1 MWTLL
6 LLILLYFLY
15 VVLKPVIKVWRTV
28 HKAQKGDFSGFSD
41 FFGQPGAQKS
51 RSAYD
56 SEGNRKGGWTK
67 ARTRKKKI
75 GKDVGE
81 YVKFSEITIS
91 EQERAASAATSDASK
106 SRNSVTEQQVSEI
119 EWEEINTI

>member
-1 MWTLL
+1 MWTILF
-6 LLILLYFLY
+6 LILLYFLY

-67 ARTRKKKI
+67 ARTRKKK
-75 GKDVGE
+75 
-81 YVKFSEITIS
+81 
-91 EQERAASAATSDASK
+91 SARMWA
-106 SRNSVTEQQVSEI
+106 NM
-119 EWEEINTI
+119 

>member
-1 MWTLL
+1 M
-6 LLILLYFLY
+6 I
-15 VVLKPVIKVWRTV
+15 
-28 HKAQKGDFSGFSD
+28 
-41 FFGQPGAQKS
+41 
-51 RSAYD
+51 
-56 SEGNRKGGWTK
+56 RKGTGK
-67 ARTRKKKI
+67 GAGRRPVPEEKI

-106 SRNSVTEQQVSEI
+106 SRNSVTEQQVSDI